1 VSECRTQPIQED
13 QEVRKDAMRTLPA
26 LETVAALLDSLNIG
40 CCVFDAEDSTLLWNR
55 SMLVYFP
62 EHAGHVHVG
71 EAYRANLQRFYEKR
85 LNPQEMPRINQ
96 YIEAGI
102 KRHQSQQR
110 PFNFQHNGI
119 WLTVASLPL
128 PDGGRIR
135 VWTRLANA
143 LALDDE
149 HPALST
155 LLYASIL
162 ESPKV
167 VDLFEC
173 MADGI
178 MIVDQ
183 QGKIT
188 SVNNQFAELYSLKE
202 KNAVVGLRF
211 EDVFELAWREHSHD
225 DNARYQAGA
234 LILAENMRFSGAPF
248 ELPLPAGCWV
258 RVLENS
264 EPGGSRFS
272 SHVNVTAI
280 RRDSNHLA

>member
-1 VSECRTQPIQED
+1 
-13 QEVRKDAMRTLPA
+13 MRNMSV
-26 LETVAALLDSLNIG
+26 LETISTVLDSLNIG
-40 CCVFDAEDSTLLWNR
+40 CCVFDADDRTLLWNR
-55 SMLVYFP
+55 SMLVFFP
-62 EHAGHVHVG
+62 EHAGYLHVG

-85 LNPQEMPRINQ
+85 LSPQEMPRIDH
-96 YIEAGI
+96 YIQAGI
-102 KRHQSQQR
+102 ERHQTQQR
-110 PFNFQHNGI
+110 PFNFQHRGI

-135 VWTRLANA
+135 IWTRLANSSSM
-143 LALDDE
+143 DDE

-167 VDLFEC
+167 IDLFEC
-173 MADGI
+173 LADGV

-188 SVNNQFAELYSLKE
+188 SVNNRFAELYKLKE
-202 KNAVVGLRF
+202 KNAVVGLQF
-211 EDVFELAWREHSHD
+211 EDIFQMAWRGHT
-225 DNARYQAGA
+225 DNDRARYEAGA
-234 LILAENMRFSGAPF
+234 LTLAENMRFPGAPF

-258 RVLENS
+258 RVMENS
-264 EPGGSRFS
+264 EPGGSSFS

-280 RRDSNHLA
+280 RHGQEHLT